1 MNTYTQ
7 IMYQIVFTSKN
18 HEKTMNAENRQE
30 LYKYIWGIL
39 KNKKCHLYR
48 IGGISDHLHI
58 VTHLH
63 PVVSLASIVKDIK
76 VASAAYIKTKNL
88 FPLFSGWQDG
98 YGGFTYSFK
107 ERDRLI
113 EYVKKQEEHHKTKTL
128 GEEFMELLYEQGIE
142 FDEKYLL

>member
-7 IMYQIVFTSKN
+7 IVYQIIFAAKN
-18 HEKTMNAENRQE
+18 HEKTLTAENRQE

-63 PVVSLASIVKDIK
+63 P
-76 VASAAYIKTKNL
+76 
-88 FPLFSGWQDG
+88 
-98 YGGFTYSFK
+98 
-107 ERDRLI
+107 LI
-113 EYVKKQEEHHKTKTL
+113 S
-128 GEEFMELLYEQGIE
+128 
-142 FDEKYLL
+142 